1 MPQKS
6 DVPFNVSILELT
18 EKKLVGVKPVTKQDI
33 FDGATHNF
41 DEGGLFSVSI
51 FGKVG
56 DERRSQRFSFV
67 DIKAPVFHPVIY
79 RALAQLKRLY
89 AAIMAGTEYAV
100 WNPET
105 KDFERSNSITGRTG
119 YAFFLE
125 YWKLIEFGD
134 TKSVTREMNVSLL
147 KKFQSVALTSKVI
160 VMPAGMRDVELDG
173 GRVQM
178 DEINTFYRK
187 LLAIS
192 NTISEASVKTA
203 PEVINTARYNL
214 QLTFNQLYDMLE
226 NMVQGK
232 KKLLMGKW
240 ASRRIQDGTRNVIT
254 AMDTSSPYLGAPDA
268 VGFNNTVI
276 GLYQMLKAAR
286 PIAMYNIRNGFLSK
300 VFFEVGRPVKLID
313 KKTLRPV
320 EVTLKTQSY
329 DRWMTNEGIEKVIT
343 SFGDEDLRHKPLEI
357 EGYYLGLMY
366 KGPDGTYKIFQDIGD
381 VPIDRSRKDVA
392 PLTFCELLYLSTF
405 QAINGLPLFVTRYPV
420 TGVGSIYPSL
430 AYVKTTIKA
439 EVRKELDEQWH
450 LRLDAPVAYQFPIAG
465 GAFIN
470 SLVPHSAKLGKLGA
484 DFDGDTASGN
494 VTYSDESIAEVK
506 AHLSKK
512 RAYVGTD
519 GSFMSSIEVST
530 VSLVFHN
537 LTGYDS

>member
-6 DVPFNVSILELT
+6 DVPFNVSILQLT

-33 FDGATHNF
+33 FDGATRNF

-56 DERRSQRFSFV
+56 DENRSRRFSFI

-79 RALAQLKRLY
+79 RALSQLKRLY
-89 AAIMAGTEYAV
+89 AGIMAGTEYAT

-105 KDFERSNSITGRTG
+105 KDFERSNSVVGRTG
-119 YAFFLE
+119 FAFFLE
-125 YWKLIEFGD
+125 YWRFIEYGD
-134 TKSVTREMNVSLL
+134 TKSVTREQNTLL
-147 KKFQSVALTSKVI
+147 IQKFADVALTSKVI

-192 NTISEASVKTA
+192 NTIPESAVKTS
-203 PEVINTARYNL
+203 PEVINTARFNL
-214 QLTFNQLYDMLE
+214 QITFNQLYELLE

-232 KKLLMGKW
+232 KKLLLGKW

-254 AMDTSSPYLGAPDA
+254 AMDTSNPYLGAPDA

-286 PIAMYNIRNGFLSK
+286 PIAMYHIRNGFLAK
-300 VFFEVGRPVKLID
+300 VFFEVGRPVRLID

-320 EVTLKTQSY
+320 EVNLRPQSY

-343 SFGDEDLRHKPLEI
+343 SFSEEDLRHKPLEI
-357 EGYYLGLMY
+357 EGYYLGLIY
-366 KGPDGTYKIFQDIGD
+366 KGPDGTYKLFQDIGD
-381 VPIDRSRKDVA
+381 VPVDRSRKDVT
-392 PLTFCELLYLSTF
+392 PITFCQLLYLSTY
-405 QAINGLPLFVTRYPV
+405 QYINGLPLFVTRYPV
-420 TGVGSIYPSL
+420 TGVGSIYPSK
-430 AYVKTTIKA
+430 AYVKTTIRA
-439 EVRKELDEQWH
+439 EVRKELDESWQV
-450 LRLDAPVAYQFPIAG
+450 RADAPTAYQFPITG
-465 GAFIN
+465 GPFVN

-484 DFDGDTASGN
+484 DFDGDTASAN
-494 VTYSDESIAEVK
+494 VTYSDEAIKEVDT
-506 AHLSKK
+506 HLTKK

-519 GSFMSSIEVST
+519 GTFTSSINVAT
-530 VSLVFHN
+530 VALVMHN
-537 LTGYDS
+537 LTGYDQ

>member
-1 MPQKS
+1 MQKS
-6 DVPFNVSILELT
+6 DVPFNVSILQLT

-41 DEGGLFSVSI
+41 DESGLFSVSI

-56 DERRSQRFSFV
+56 DERRSQRFSFI
-67 DIKAPVFHPVIY
+67 DIKAPIFHPVIY
-79 RALAQLKRLY
+79 RALSNMKRLY
-89 AAIMAGTEYAV
+89 AAIMAGTEYAT

-105 KDFERSNSITGRTG
+105 KDFERSNSVVGRTG
-119 YAFFLE
+119 FAFFLE
-125 YWKLIEFGD
+125 YWRFIEYGE
-134 TKSVTREMNVSLL
+134 TKSTTREMNTSLIE
-147 KKFQSVALTSKVI
+147 KFKDVALTSKVI

-173 GRVQM
+173 GRVSM

-192 NTISEASVKTA
+192 NTVPESALKTA

-214 QLTFNQLYDMLE
+214 QITFNALYDMLE

-254 AMDTSSPYLGAPDA
+254 AMDTSNPYLGAPDA

-276 GLYQMLKAAR
+276 GLYQLMKAAR
-286 PIAMYNIRNGFLSK
+286 PIAMYHIRNGFLAK
-300 VFFEVGRPVKLID
+300 VFFEVGRPVRLVN
-313 KKTLRPV
+313 KKTLRME

-343 SFGDEDLRHKPLEI
+343 SFSDENLRHKPLEI
-357 EGYYLGLMY
+357 EGYYLGLIY
-366 KGPDGTYKIFQDIGD
+366 KGPDGTFKLFQDIGE
-381 VPIDRSRKDVA
+381 VPIDRSRKDVY
-392 PLTFCELLYLSTF
+392 PITFCELLYLSVF
-405 QAINGLPLFVTRYPV
+405 PYIGGLPLFVTRYPV
-420 TGVGSIYPSL
+420 TGVGSIYPSK
-430 AYVKTTIKA
+430 AYVKTTIIA
-439 EVRKELDEQWH
+439 ETRKELNEQWQIAND
-450 LRLDAPVAYQFPIAG
+450 RPVAYQFPITG

-484 DFDGDTASGN
+484 DFDGDTASAN
-494 VTYSDESIAEVK
+494 VTYSDESIQEVNT
-506 AHLSKK
+506 HLTKK

-519 GSFMSSIEVST
+519 GSFTSSIDVAT
-530 VSLVFHN
+530 VALVMHN